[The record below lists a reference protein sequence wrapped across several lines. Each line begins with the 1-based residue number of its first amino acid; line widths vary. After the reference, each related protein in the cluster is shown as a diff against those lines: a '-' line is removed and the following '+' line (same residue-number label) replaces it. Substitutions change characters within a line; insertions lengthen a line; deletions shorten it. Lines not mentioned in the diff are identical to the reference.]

1 MKVFNIV
8 FGVLSIIVACICF
21 AHPFA
26 SSLVYGYIIAIFI
39 GAMGILCIVNYL
51 MMRKALKGSG
61 FQVFSGTASLAIGV
75 FGVVFMLLNLTVP
88 FFNYSVQ
95 EFGAILVALFM
106 LTEGITSLTCA
117 IANHSGENM
126 AMRVLTGMF
135 GVAMIAGF
143 VIALAQPALIISVF
157 GIFLGV
163 CMLVQGVSRIT
174 WAFSL

>member
-8 FGVLSIIVACICF
+8 FGVLSILVACICF

-26 SSLVYGYIIAIFI
+26 SSLVYDYIIAIFI
-39 GAMGILCIVNYL
+39 GVMGIMCIANYFVT
-51 MMRKALKGSG
+51 RRALKGSG
-61 FQVFSGTASLAIGV
+61 FQMFSGTASLAIGV
-75 FGVVFMLLNLTVP
+75 FGVVFMLLNMTVP

-106 LTEGITSLTCA
+106 LTEGITSLTSA

-126 AMRVLTGMF
+126 AMRVLTGVF
-135 GVAMIAGF
+135 GVAMIVGF
-143 VIALAQPALIISVF
+143 VIAVAQPALIISMF

-163 CMLVQGVSRIT
+163 CMLIQGVSRIT
-174 WAFSL
+174 WALAL